1 MRYMHYFHVV
11 KLKSGRFT
19 MRNGRVILL
28 GILCVL
34 FVAAAFGQDQSDPNI
49 ITVTEKIDMR
59 ELNATVKQLN
69 ITVGE
74 LNTTVGKLDKT
85 VGELKTTVTKL
96 EERTGIM
103 LNLQYIILAG
113 IFGPL
118 LYSIYQ
124 RSKNNARGEATSVNK
139 SEAASTNT
147 TQVSEGDTAPTQVA
161 QVNQS
166 EAASNNPAQA
176 NEGEAAPTPTSRS
189 GSPEGE
195 ELKDLLKSD
204 DLATKETV

>member
-1 MRYMHYFHVV
+1 
-11 KLKSGRFT
+11 

-124 RSKNNARGEATSVNK
+124 RSKNNARGEATSTSVNK

-189 GSPEGE
+189 GLPEGE

>member
-1 MRYMHYFHVV
+1 M
-11 KLKSGRFT
+11 L
-19 MRNGRVILL
+19 NGRTILH

-34 FVAAAFGQDQSDPNI
+34 FIAAAFGQEPSDPNI
-49 ITVTEKIDMR
+49 ITVTEKIDLR
-59 ELNATVKQLN
+59 
-69 ITVGE
+69 E
-74 LNTTVGKLDKT
+74 LNTTVKELNTTVKELNTTVKELNKT

-124 RSKNNARGEATSVNK
+124 RSKNNARGEATSANK

-147 TQVSEGDTAPTQVA
+147 TQVNHSEANPTQVPQNNESDTAPAQATQV
-161 QVNQS
+161 
-166 EAASNNPAQA
+166 
-176 NEGEAAPTPTSRS
+176 NEGEAAPRS
-189 GSPEGE
+189 TLLSGLPLDKE
-195 ELKDLLKSD
+195 ELKEYIKSD
-204 DLATKETV
+204 SHATREKV